1 MKKFYESPIVEL
13 TVFDVEDV
21 ITASGIVN
29 TITDGEDVEA
39 LIQAI
44 NNNTYT
50 GTVDAAEKYVAGSY
64 NW

>member
-21 ITASGIVN
+21 ITASGEIEVN
-29 TITDGEDVEA
+29 TLEADVEA
-39 LIQAI
+39 LKATI
-44 NNNTYT
+44 NGSTYANANEVKAT
-50 GTVDAAEKYVAGSY
+50 TYGSY

>member
-21 ITASGIVN
+21 ITASADPTIYIN
-29 TITDGEDVEA
+29 TLAPGADLSA
-39 LIQAI
+39 LDNEFNDKEYAAH
-44 NNNTYT
+44 
-50 GTVDAAEKYVAGSY
+50 GTYVAGSY